1 MTMRL
6 DDTDKAIIAL
16 LQDDGRMPF
25 SALGPKVGLSAAAVR
40 QRVLHLIDEGV
51 MQIVAVTDPTTLGF
65 NVQAMAGVNVDS
77 DLERVVEAITAMG
90 EVDYTVVVAGR
101 FDVIVEIVA
110 EDLERLIAIVGR
122 IRDLQSVTGVELV
135 TYLRLAKQTYN
146 WGTR

>member
-1 MTMRL
+1 MRL
-6 DDTDKAIIAL
+6 DATDKAIIAL

-25 SALGPKVGLSAAAVR
+25 SALGPKVGLSPAAVR

-65 NVQAMAGVNVDS
+65 SVQAMAGVTVAG
-77 DLERVVEAITAMG
+77 DLEGAVEAITAME

-110 EDLERLIAIVGR
+110 EDVERLIAIVGR
-122 IRDLQSVTGVELV
+122 IRDLPSVSGVELF